1 MLDLA
6 QSKDKEH
13 SRYLCLRVA
22 TRKRHL
28 KPSYLEW
35 HREAVM
41 NCHQDERQ
49 RRRRRRLRWLPK
61 SLGLLLLMPYQDI
74 GKRLV
79 VSAKRL
85 HWVVMGMSGGDRGW
99 YNVPHT

>member
-28 KPSYLEW
+28 KPSYPEW
-35 HREAVM
+35 HREAAM

-49 RRRRRRLRWLPK
+49 RRRRRLRWLPK
-61 SLGLLLLMPYQDI
+61 SLGLLQLMPYQDI
-74 GKRLV
+74 RIQCAAYV
-79 VSAKRL
+79 VAGAIR
-85 HWVVMGMSGGDRGW
+85 GDG
-99 YNVPHT
+99 